1 MTVDYPNLLKHLVV
15 LNECEESPFSLVS
28 RAGSSYGND
37 DGFGFVVNVEA
48 WCLDP
53 NVTLE

>member
-1 MTVDYPNLLKHLVV
+1 MTDGPNLFKHLVV